1 MLTTVLM
8 FIAAMALSAVAG
20 YYSVIGMTSIF
31 AGAFYPIVI
40 MTGILETSKVI
51 VASWLYNNWRQT
63 PLALRS
69 YLTLSVMVLM
79 LITSMGIFG
88 YLSKAHIEQAAAG
101 QEQQAQLEK
110 ITKQIDNQNAIIAQ
124 ANDKLTN
131 MGKQGSAANEAIN
144 TRIADA
150 NKIIETAN
158 QQIQPAIDEQ
168 QKIIDAANAKT
179 ELRVKGIQAQIDDVD
194 KQVANLDAIIK
205 TLIDQKR
212 TTTATNR
219 QADQKPQRAE
229 LAKQKA
235 TLIKQIDDLRNA
247 KDPTVDAAKTEIARL
262 RAKVDDQVKQARELI
277 NTLTSKLESG
287 TDVNKMQ
294 GDIDTLNARIK
305 SAQDEIDQLTTDKF
319 KIEAESRKLEV
330 EVGPLKYI
338 AQLIYGD
345 NPEANL
351 LERAVRYVILTII
364 FVFDPLAVLMLIAAN
379 QGIAAFRH
387 SRSKNSTLGTVI
399 ETLVPNTTHQVEEV
413 TTTQTTSTDHA
424 ELTQALASLR
434 DEIHGL
440 RDDLTARTLSD
451 IAPLVADHTPHE
463 LAVAESEEDDQVPQ
477 RMPVKADDLPD
488 PIIPAADPE
497 AHADGYIGL
506 ARTIPDDEPTIPE
519 TVEPETEVVADRTQE
534 TAPRPLATADDL
546 FEHMKKLH
554 RDRLDKH
561 TAQRGD
567 ANGKQ

>member
-51 VASWLYNNWRQT
+51 VASWLYNNWQKT

-69 YLTLSVMVLM
+69 YLTLSVVVLM

-110 ITKQIDNQNAIIAQ
+110 IGKQIDNQSAIIAQ

-168 QKIIDAANAKT
+168 QKIIDAANAKV
-179 ELRVKGIQAQIDDVD
+179 ELRAKGIQAQIDDID

-235 TLIKQIDDLRNA
+235 ALIKQIDDLRNA
-247 KDPTVDAAKTEIARL
+247 KDPTVDAAKAEIARL

-379 QGIAAFRH
+379 QGIAAWRE
-387 SRSKNSTLGTVI
+387 SRRKPTLLGTVI
-399 ETLVPNTTHQVEEV
+399 
-413 TTTQTTSTDHA
+413 D
-424 ELTQALASLR
+424 SLSPT
-434 DEIHGL
+434 E
-440 RDDLTARTLSD
+440 
-451 IAPLVADHTPHE
+451 
-463 LAVAESEEDDQVPQ
+463 
-477 RMPVKADDLPD
+477 M
-488 PIIPAADPE
+488 PAADTVQPAATLQFDHSDLTTAMDSLRQE
-497 AHADGYIGL
+497 ITHLRDNLSTLRIQLISDESPKSSVDQDSTGDDISDDDPPRWSPVQEDKIPDATAESDGPGPHDDGYIGL
-506 ARTIPDDEPTIPE
+506 ARTIPDA
-519 TVEPETEVVADRTQE
+519 EPEIQIQTIEPIELESQVDVQGDSTRQ
-534 TAPRPLATADDL
+534 PRTADEL
-546 FEHMKKLH
+546 FEVLRQRHQA
-554 RDRLDKH
+554 RIDKH
-561 TAQRGD
+561 MATRG
-567 ANGKQ
+567 